1 MRLIMEE
8 VELKQE
14 DRAPVKPAREYA
26 KRLMKRAADN
36 EIPAVI
42 AFELN
47 DGRII
52 TGRTS
57 DLMDASSS
65 AILNAIKALAN
76 ISDDILLLSPVI
88 LEPIKKLKSEGL
100 HKRIPTLTAN
110 EILIALSISAVTNP
124 TAQLAYEKLSEL
136 KDVQAHSTVILNKDD
151 DQILRNL
158 GLDITCDPVYPS
170 ENLYYV

>member
-1 MRLIMEE
+1 
-8 VELKQE
+8 
-14 DRAPVKPAREYA
+14 
-26 KRLMKRAADN
+26 
-36 EIPAVI
+36 
-42 AFELN
+42 
-47 DGRII
+47 
-52 TGRTS
+52 
-57 DLMDASSS
+57 
-65 AILNAIKALAN
+65 
-76 ISDDILLLSPVI
+76 
-88 LEPIKKLKSEGL
+88 GL

-124 TAQLAYEKLSEL
+124 TAQLAYDKLSEL